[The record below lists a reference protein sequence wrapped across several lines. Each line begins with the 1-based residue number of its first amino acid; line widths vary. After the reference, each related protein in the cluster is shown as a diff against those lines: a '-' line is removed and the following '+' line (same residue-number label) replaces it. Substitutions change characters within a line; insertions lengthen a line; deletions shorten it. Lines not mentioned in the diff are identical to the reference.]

1 MDAAGRAAE
10 QVEAREAADLVVGE
24 AHAVEPQEANHLVEI
39 GGSVLRLRCG
49 GVLRLSDVVSVGRAV
64 IEAKA
69 AEATEGD
76 RR

>member
-1 MDAAGRAAE
+1 MPAFSTGPFVSSWRFSAANSASAKPRSASAP
-10 QVEAREAADLVVGE
+10 RKRHSVVWPL
-24 AHAVEPQEANHLVEI
+24 A
-39 GGSVLRLRCG
+39 
-49 GVLRLSDVVSVGRAV
+49 DVVSVGRAV